1 MNTVK
6 DYLNVMINEA
16 FETGDYSEIKDGISR
31 LEQDNVFLTKED
43 NKGLEVLK
51 YFASQNKKIYLYF
64 FSHKDTNTFERAI
77 LKGDMKKAHSYLKK
91 YKKFQVFEWIKNGEI
106 EKIAEAL
113 NAGLNPN
120 KKTDRGLS
128 LLEAAIGMGQTETLR
143 LLVEKGARVN
153 PAFWERKR
161 VHPLIL
167 AVENNQTEMA
177 LLLLSNGAEIAGRYF
192 KGDALTHAVEHQN
205 EEVIEGILTVYQEK
219 YASHSFDQE
228 YFWGNGEALKAA
240 IKLKNEKI
248 VKRLLDVAP
257 LTYSDISKAV
267 ESRDKNIIDLVYE
280 KATKEERAQMAC
292 YAMSPRTLD
301 VQFHLYQKKCP
312 VFPEYLEKFTLNHI
326 LFLTILSGQRDLF
339 DEIISTLSDEEKTKI
354 DWKQVKSDVTEY
366 LPTSVQKRTM
376 SAFKDV
382 FAEEIQHELCQTGRQ
397 VSFMPSP
404 NISFSGSLCDEMGRK
419 IDCWQGGE
427 IMWQKNEKLIIR
439 VQDIV
444 SDGSIWDNK
453 TNLTQ
458 SVVISSHSSQKV
470 PDTSRGERTE

>member
-1 MNTVK
+1 MSTVQ
-6 DYLNVMINEA
+6 DYLNDMINEA

-64 FSHKDTNTFERAI
+64 FSHKDTNTFKRAI
-77 LKGDMKKAHSYLKK
+77 LKGDMKKVHSYLKK
-91 YKKFQVFEWIKNGEI
+91 YKKFQVFKWVMNGEI
-106 EKIAEAL
+106 EKVAEAL

-128 LLEAAIGMGQTETLR
+128 LLEAAIGMGQTETVR

-161 VHPLIL
+161 GHPLIL

-177 LLLLSNGAEIAGRYF
+177 LLLLSNGAEIAG
-192 KGDALTHAVEHQN
+192 DALTQAVEHQN
-205 EEVIEGILTVYQEK
+205 EEVIEGILTVYQQK

-228 YFWGNGEALKAA
+228 YFWSKGEALKAA
-240 IKLKNEKI
+240 IELKNEKI

-312 VFPEYLEKFTLNHI
+312 IFPEYLENFTLNHI
-326 LFLTILSGQRDLF
+326 LYLTILREQRDLF
-339 DEIISTLSDEEKTKI
+339 DEIIPALSDEEKTKI
-354 DWKQVKSDVTEY
+354 DWKQIKSDVTEG
-366 LPTSVQKRTM
+366 LPTQLQLRIM
-376 SAFKDV
+376 RAFKDV
-382 FAEEIQHELCQTGRQ
+382 FSEEIQHELFQTGRQ
-397 VSFMPSP
+397 VSFMPFP
-404 NISFSGSLCDEMGRK
+404 NVSLSGSLCDEMGRK
-419 IDCWQGGE
+419 IDCWKGAE
-427 IMWQKNEKLIIR
+427 IIWPKNEKPIQR
-439 VQDIV
+439 VSTQKHIPNI
-444 SDGSIWDNK
+444 GT
-453 TNLTQ
+453 TNQ
-458 SVVISSHSSQKV
+458 
-470 PDTSRGERTE
+470 RG